1 MSSHAN
7 INKMVWGGNNFMIR
21 RWRILN
27 DVSMKKMVWGG
38 ACLMIGRYRLWNH
51 VNVNKMVCTVPQ
63 LSQAGI
69 CFPVWVRGWN
79 V

>member
-1 MSSHAN
+1 
-7 INKMVWGGNNFMIR
+7 MIR

-38 ACLMIGRYRLWNH
+38 ACLMIGRYRLWNY
-51 VNVNKMVCTVPQ
+51 VNLNKMVCTVPQ

-69 CFPVWVRGWN
+69 
-79 V
+79 

>member
-1 MSSHAN
+1 
-7 INKMVWGGNNFMIR
+7 MIR

-51 VNVNKMVCTVPQ
+51 VNLNKIVCTVPQ

-69 CFPVWVRGWN
+69 WFPRLG
-79 V
+79 